1 MKVLWLCSWYPSE
14 LDPFDGDFIQR
25 HAYAAAIF
33 NDVYVIHITPD
44 ESARKTN
51 NVREEIKKQGRLTEC
66 IIYFKKT
73 VSFFGKAYGFLKWK
87 RLLKKAIIEYIAKNG
102 RPDLVHVHV
111 PMRAGLLALWLRRK
125 YNIRYI
131 VSEHWT
137 IYQPGSTNGFSTRSP
152 VFKFFTRKII
162 SKSMALLTVSRDL
175 GERINEQVLKGD
187 FQVVPNVADE
197 ELYYFQPQQ
206 TKPFVFIHVS
216 NMSYQKN
223 VPPILRC
230 FELAH
235 QEFPNSRLV
244 LVGPHDEAIVDQ
256 ARQTQLL
263 DRSIFL
269 RGEIPYDQVASAV
282 REANALV
289 LFSHFENLPCVI
301 IEALCCGRPVIT
313 TPVGGI
319 PEIINE
325 RNGIFVNTGDEASL
339 INAMKRM
346 MMDHAT
352 FNMKEI
358 SEEARSEFS
367 YAAVGKMFDNIYKQA
382 TLKT

>member
-1 MKVLWLCSWYPSE
+1 MRVLWLCSWYPSQ

-25 HAYAAAIF
+25 HAYAAAMF
-33 NDVYVIHITPD
+33 NDIYVIHITPD
-44 ESARKTN
+44 ERARATN

-66 IIYFKKT
+66 VIYFKKT
-73 VSFFGKAYGFLKWK
+73 VSFFGKAYGFLKWR
-87 RLLKKAIIEYIAKNG
+87 RLFKKAIIEYIAKNG
-102 RPDLVHVHV
+102 KPELVHVHV
-111 PMRAGLLALWLRRK
+111 PMRAGLLALWLKRK
-125 YNIRYI
+125 YNIPYL

-137 IYQPGSTNGFSTRSP
+137 IYQPGSTNGFSTRNRI
-152 VFKFFTRKII
+152 FKFFTRKII
-162 SKSMALLTVSRDL
+162 SKSRALLTVSRDL
-175 GERINEQVLKGD
+175 GDRINEQVLKRD
-187 FQVVPNVADE
+187 FRVVPNVADE
-197 ELYYFQPQQ
+197 RLYYFQPDQ

-223 VPPILRC
+223 VPPILTC

-235 QEFPNSRLV
+235 QEFPNSQLV
-244 LVGPHDEAIVDQ
+244 LVGPHEKAIVDL
-256 ARQTQLL
+256 ATQTQLL

-269 RGEIPYDQVASAV
+269 RGEIPYDQVANAV

-325 RNGIFVNTGDEASL
+325 RNGIFVSTGDDTAL
-339 INAMKRM
+339 VNAMKKM
-346 MMDHAT
+346 MMDYSS
-352 FNMKEI
+352 FDKEQI
-358 SEEARSEFS
+358 SQQARLQFG
-367 YAAVGKMFDNIYKQA
+367 YAAVGEMFDNIYRQ
-382 TLKT
+382 TIQTT